1 MTQIISAFPCLGKTT
16 LCNLNRDTIF
26 DREFNESRSVRGML
40 PEEKAVFFQQCADM
54 VELQKNTNFYD
65 YIFITDNPEL
75 VSLLDQDS
83 IIHVYPDVFDDKVME
98 YYKKQVIER
107 SGTEWY
113 ERVITQKLIHL
124 KEHINQLLQNG
135 YDVRLTNLEDRY
147 IEDVY
152 EFHPQIQLP
161 KDNTIEQSI
170 NQGVRK
176 LDMCTLQISP
186 KGGWFNPVRSFYTQ
200 EQAIIILQ
208 DKYLVNVIEEL
219 PMEKSSLVNEK
230 ERFLLELEKKEENLD
245 IYKADEKKE

>member
-83 IIHVYPDVFDDKVME
+83 IIHVYPDVFDDKVMDD
-98 YYKKQVIER
+98 YKKQVIER

-113 ERVITQKLIHL
+113 ERVIPPKLIHL
-124 KEHINQLLQNG
+124 KEHINQLLQDG
-135 YDVRLTNLEDRY
+135 CDVRLTNLEDKY
-147 IEDVY
+147 IEDVC
-152 EFHPQIQLP
+152 ELTSEINLP
-161 KDNTIEQSI
+161 NNKELDNSH
-170 NQGVRK
+170 
-176 LDMCTLQISP
+176 
-186 KGGWFNPVRSFYTQ
+186 
-200 EQAIIILQ
+200 
-208 DKYLVNVIEEL
+208 
-219 PMEKSSLVNEK
+219 
-230 ERFLLELEKKEENLD
+230 ENRL
-245 IYKADEKKE
+245 AR